1 MRKLLLSS
9 LLFLPLLIIVSC
21 GSKKNE
27 VYICTGLKAKVY
39 HKTKS
44 CKGLRRCGGEIKA
57 VSLEEIKE
65 SRRAC
70 KICY

>member
-1 MRKLLLSS
+1 MRKLLLSY
-9 LLFLPLLIIVSC
+9 LLCLPLLMLTSC
-21 GSKKNE
+21 GDKNE